1 MESARGNSSN
11 GGKTLYE
18 LERDE
23 NVEENK
29 EMMASLGLVHMAQE
43 MTCNEPRKRAK
54 VISCINCST
63 TVTLLI

>member
-1 MESARGNSSN
+1 
-11 GGKTLYE
+11 
-18 LERDE
+18 
-23 NVEENK
+23 
-29 EMMASLGLVHMAQE
+29 MMASLGLVHMAQE